1 MKTLTLLLVLS
12 AALPLGADQIDALS
26 FNPSST
32 TVTIGDTLHLEIDI
46 GRLTSYFNSQF
57 QGLSDLYAWS
67 LEVDFDPTI
76 FQALDVNEG
85 AFLPA
90 TGATTFSPGFIDN
103 NGGSISFIG
112 ESLSGA
118 AVGANTVS
126 NGGSL
131 MTADFRAI
139 ATSSGSTFSI
149 APGSCFQDSLDIST
163 FGCTISGWLDTS
175 TTARVA
181 VTAPVTAVPEP
192 GSLAYCATMGMVLIA
207 CSRLLSKRGRS
218 GAPQ

>member
-1 MKTLTLLLVLS
+1 MKSLTLLLVLS
-12 AALPLGADQIDALS
+12 GALPLGAARIDSIA

-32 TVTIGDTLHLEIDI
+32 TVTVGETLHLEIDI
-46 GRLTSYFNSQF
+46 GQLTPAFNSQF

-76 FQALDVNEG
+76 FQALDLNEG

-90 TGATTFSPGFIDN
+90 TGATNFFPGLIDN
-103 NGGSISFIG
+103 NGGSIGFVSD
-112 ESLSGA
+112 SLSGA
-118 AVGANTVS
+118 AVGADATQH
-126 NGGSL
+126 GGSL
-131 MTADFRAI
+131 VIADFQAI

-181 VTAPVTAVPEP
+181 VTAPAPAPEP
-192 GSLAYCATMGMVLIA
+192 GSAAMAALGMVLIG
-207 CSRLLSKRGRS
+207 CSMLLSKRGRS